1 VSRRRHSPD
10 VVLRTVGWALEHL
23 LKKSVNCPNCL
34 AWGEGV
40 HRPTCE
46 VARALKLY
54 REWRDLEER
63 RPPLVSA

>member
-10 VVLRTVGWALEHL
+10 VVLRTVGWALERL
-23 LKKSVNCPNCL
+23 LGKLALCPECGGY
-34 AWGEGV
+34 GEGV
-40 HRPTCE
+40 HRSTCE

-63 RPPLVSA
+63 RPPLVAA